1 MPPKFFLSIVVLLT
15 PSLLW
20 GQVPDRDG
28 RSSKVN
34 RRIAITIDDGPS
46 SGAGD
51 DLEMYQR
58 ITDGI
63 REAFVRNKVPA
74 IMFINENQLNVGGQ
88 RDSRVRSLE
97 TWLDAGLELGNHT
110 YSHRRPDEAELHR
123 YFDDVVQGEVVTRK
137 LLSDRGQSLVWYR
150 YPYLATGRG
159 NLAQQIE
166 DFLTMR
172 GYRIAPVTIDY
183 KDYSF
188 ATDYSRL
195 LRAGEK
201 AKAQERVAEMW
212 RALDTAFERSE
223 KESMRIVN
231 YEIRQILLIHCNL
244 MNAITLDE
252 TLKRIRDRGYEFI
265 SLQEAMQDPVYQSD
279 FAPGVMGGGAI
290 LYAVEEQGANNAGK

>member
-1 MPPKFFLSIVVLLT
+1 MPPRSCLWTIVLLT

-20 GQVPDRDG
+20 GQAPSRDG
-28 RSSKVN
+28 NTSN
-34 RRIAITIDDGPS
+34 ATRRIAITIDDGPS

-63 REAFVRNKVPA
+63 REAFVRHKVPA
-74 IMFINENQLNVGGQ
+74 IMFINESQLNMGGQ
-88 RDSRVRSLE
+88 RDARVRSLE
-97 TWLDAGLELGNHT
+97 KWLDAGLELGNHT

-123 YFDDVVQGEVVTRK
+123 YFDDVVQGEVITRQ
-137 LLSDRGQSLVWYR
+137 LLSDRGQSLAWYR
-150 YPYLATGRG
+150 YPFLATGRG
-159 NLAQQIE
+159 NMAQQIE
-166 DFLTMR
+166 DFLTQR

-223 KESMRIVN
+223 KESMRIVK

-244 MNAITLDE
+244 MNAMTLDE

-265 SLQEAMQDPVYQSD
+265 TLDEAMKDPVYHAD
-279 FAPGVMGGGAI
+279 FAPGVIGGGAI
-290 LYAVEEQGANNAGK
+290 LYAVESQGANNPSR